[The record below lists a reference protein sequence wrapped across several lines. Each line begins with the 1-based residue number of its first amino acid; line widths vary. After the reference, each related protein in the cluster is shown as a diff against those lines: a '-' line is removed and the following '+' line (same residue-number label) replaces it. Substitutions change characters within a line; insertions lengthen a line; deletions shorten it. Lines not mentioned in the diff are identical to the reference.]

1 MPELLLNIIMI
12 IGAVFCLGF
21 ICLVGYVI
29 YSFFKMFI
37 EIACMLI
44 DPEYPRSN
52 KNSKVL

>member
-12 IGAVFCLGF
+12 IGVLFGFGF

-44 DPEYPRSN
+44 DPEYPRN
-52 KNSKVL
+52 TKKQ